1 MVSTVQVIFQIR
13 ASTMRVV
20 LRMTMA
26 STLSSDPASVIS
38 TRASL
43 TIMDFR

>member
-20 LRMTMA
+20 LRMTLA
-26 STLSSDPASVIS
+26 SSFSLDPVSVIS
-38 TRASL
+38 TMVSF
-43 TIMDFR
+43 TIMD